1 MKFSVS
7 LLEVWLKSHM
17 STSCHGITSLLSGN
31 RDSSTVVYKSDG
43 RGRVFSNTQ
52 LAPSKYVPYSR
63 KILRVE
69 IFEVEQILL

>member
-1 MKFSVS
+1 
-7 LLEVWLKSHM
+7 M

-52 LAPSKYVPYSR
+52 LAPCRYSQYLYNETSMLQ
-63 KILRVE
+63 IDISNE
-69 IFEVEQILL
+69 INHTERPG